1 MVIRFISDFSVRKSG
16 FSIKFK
22 EIEQDQQECG
32 GLLTIPSGSIASPKF
47 PQKYE
52 NSLTC
57 TWVIQ
62 APEDK
67 KIEVTFDDF
76 NVEFDR
82 FCR

>member
-1 MVIRFISDFSVRKSG
+1 MLIRFISDFSVSKSG

-22 EIEQDQQECG
+22 EIEQECG
-32 GLLTIPSGSIASPKF
+32 GLLTLPSGSIVSPKY

-57 TWVIQ
+57 TWLIQ